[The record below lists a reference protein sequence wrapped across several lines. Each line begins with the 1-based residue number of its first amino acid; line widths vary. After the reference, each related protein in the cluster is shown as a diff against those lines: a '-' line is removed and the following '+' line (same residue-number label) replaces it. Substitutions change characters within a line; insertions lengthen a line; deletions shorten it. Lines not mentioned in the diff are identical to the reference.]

1 MKSIYSVK
9 VRKNQVFMKAGQN
22 EQRIR
27 VAWEGVPSSIANGT
41 DTAELRVAKLR
52 VNFTDLQIPS

>member
-9 VRKNQVFMKAGQN
+9 VKKNQVFMKAGQN

-27 VAWEGVPSSIANGT
+27 VWEGVPSSIAKGT